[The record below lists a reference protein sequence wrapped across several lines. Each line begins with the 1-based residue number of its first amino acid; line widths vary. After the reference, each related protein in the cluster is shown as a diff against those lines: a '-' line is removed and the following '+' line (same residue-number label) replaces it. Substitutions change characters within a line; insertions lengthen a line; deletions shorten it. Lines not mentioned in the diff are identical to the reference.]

1 MTGGPLRA
9 RVAHVGVHAALA
21 MPLRSATGTLEVL
34 SVYVP
39 TAATPLMVT
48 TLPIGEQFAVPAT
61 GAVQNAQVPA
71 EARRLV
77 LHLQMPWPTG
87 R

>member
-1 MTGGPLRA
+1 
-9 RVAHVGVHAALA
+9 
-21 MPLRSATGTLEVL
+21 
-34 SVYVP
+34 
-39 TAATPLMVT
+39 MVT

-61 GAVQNAQVPA
+61 VAVQNAQVPA

>member
-1 MTGGPLRA
+1 
-9 RVAHVGVHAALA
+9 
-21 MPLRSATGTLEVL
+21 
-34 SVYVP
+34 
-39 TAATPLMVT
+39 MVT

-61 GAVQNAQVPA
+61 VVVEKAQVPA